1 MVHAIFEFCDLR
13 LNVFNYFVA
22 LSYLTIKNESMCF
35 TKYLFF
41 LKGIELS
48 EIEFDPLRNYIF
60 T

>member
-1 MVHAIFEFCDLR
+1 MVQATFEFCDLR

-41 LKGIELS
+41 LK
-48 EIEFDPLRNYIF
+48 
-60 T
+60 

>member
-1 MVHAIFEFCDLR
+1 MVDAIFDFCDLR
-13 LNVFNYFVA
+13 LKVFNDFVT
-22 LSYLTIKNESMCF
+22 LSYLTIKNGSMCF

-41 LKGIELS
+41 LKWVELS